1 MELVYYLSNIK
12 FVLDTSIIIDGEIT
26 KMLEAGKIDEGS
38 EIIIPLA
45 VLDELQSQ
53 ASTNKEHG
61 FVGLEEIKRMHELCS
76 RKNISLRFV
85 GQRPDLNDIR
95 LAKHGRIDAIIK
107 DVAMQEAA
115 TLITADYVQALV
127 AEAQGIKSMHI
138 RAPTKTTDLEFEK
151 YFDEETMS
159 VHLKEGT
166 YPMAKRGRPGDFKLL
181 KISEAKITYL
191 HLSNIIKEVSE
202 ASRVTGNGSVE
213 ISRSGATVIQFGNF
227 RIAITRPPFSDGLEV
242 TVVKP
247 IVRLALEDY
256 NASAKLM
263 ERLSDKAEGII
274 IAGPPGSGKSTLA
287 SGLARFYA
295 EKDKIVKTFESPRD
309 LQVPEQVTQYGP
321 LEGSFEKAV
330 DILLLVR
337 PDYTIFDEVR
347 RAQDFEVFADMRL
360 AGVGMVGVVHASS
373 PLDAIQRF
381 MGRVELGMIPYILDT
396 IIFVRDGG
404 IKKVYELSLTVKV
417 PTGMTEQDLA
427 RPLVEVRDF
436 ETGEIEYEIYTFGEE
451 NVVVPVSK
459 IAKAGQEIS
468 GIKKLAQSKI
478 MDVVRRFDPNAEVN
492 VISDNKVQVRVSKE
506 VAPRLIGKGGATVSE
521 LEDMLGIKIDV
532 EAKIPTLGKEIEFDI
547 SESGSA
553 VNILVDEDIIGRTV
567 DIYIEDEYVLSS
579 QVGKKARIKV
589 DKRSEIGKRIV
600 NAIIAG
606 QEIKA
611 FLSRR

>member
-1 MELVYYLSNIK
+1 LRNKK

-26 KMLEAGKIDEGS
+26 KMLEESNIEEGS
-38 EIIIPLA
+38 DIIIPLA

-61 FVGLEEIKRMHELCS
+61 FVGLEEIKKMRELCIT
-76 RKNISLRFV
+76 KNINLRFV
-85 GQRPDLNDIR
+85 GQRPDLDDIR

-107 DVAMQEAA
+107 DVAMYESA

-127 AEAQGIKSMHI
+127 AEAQGINAMHI
-138 RAPTKTTDLEFEK
+138 QTPTKTTDLEFEK
-151 YFDEETMS
+151 YFDNTTMS

-166 YPMAKRGRPGDFKLL
+166 FPMAKRGKPGNFQLV
-181 KISEAKITYL
+181 KISEEKSTYQQ
-191 HLSNIIKEVSE
+191 LSNIIKEVSE
-202 ASRVTGNGSVE
+202 ASRVTGKGSVE
-213 ISRSGATVIQFGNF
+213 ISRSGATVIQFSNF

-242 TVVKP
+242 TIVRP
-247 IVRLALEDY
+247 IVRLELEDY
-256 NASAKLM
+256 NASEKLM
-263 ERLSDKAEGII
+263 ERLSGKAEGII

-287 SGLARFYA
+287 SSLAQFYM
-295 EKDKIVKTFESPRD
+295 KRSKIVKTFESPRD
-309 LQVPEQVTQYGP
+309 LQVPEEVTQYGP

-381 MGRVELGMIPYILDT
+381 MGRVELGMVPHILDT
-396 IIFVRDGG
+396 IIFVREGS
-404 IKKVYELSLTVKV
+404 IKKVYELTLTVKV
-417 PTGMTEQDLA
+417 PAGMTEADLA

-436 ETGEIEYEIYTFGEE
+436 ESGAIEYEIYTFGEE

-459 IAKAGQEIS
+459 LAKGGQPES
-468 GIKKLAQSKI
+468 SMRKLAQSKI
-478 MDVVRRFDPNAEVN
+478 MDIIRRFDPSAEVN
-492 VISDNKVQVRVSKE
+492 IISDNKVQVRVSKE
-506 VAPRLIGKGGATVSE
+506 AAPRLIGKGGATVSE
-521 LEDMLGIKIDV
+521 LEEMLGVKIDV
-532 EAKIPTLGKEIEFDI
+532 EAKVPTLGKEIEFDI
-547 SESGSA
+547 SETGSSIT
-553 VNILVDEDIIGRTV
+553 ILVDDDIVGRTV
-567 DIYIEDEYVLSS
+567 DVYIEDEYILSS
-579 QVGKKARIKV
+579 QVGKKARVKI
-589 DKRSEIGKRIV
+589 DKRSESGKKIL

-606 QEIKA
+606 QEINV